1 MQKHAN
7 VEILVEIKISCY
19 LNETLMNI
27 VTKHQIDHH
36 LTHKVKLPEF
46 QHNITLYSELN
57 NLYLSKVILDSLR

>member
-27 VTKHQIDHH
+27 VTKHQIHH
-36 LTHKVKLPEF
+36 RLTRRTKLP
-46 QHNITLYSELN
+46 
-57 NLYLSKVILDSLR
+57 